1 MASNKTP
8 KESSKLQALKACCCF
23 GCCAGKKLSISNGLL
38 VARGVFGAIAMIHVL
53 ITFILLGTQMDAAN
67 FPGSNLVLAEYSAEA
82 SNLLYRDA
90 DREGQY
96 VQKLDGFILDNTLS
110 CSNFLKEGTIFKLAT
125 GADTSN
131 VCKASKEEAIDNNI
145 LPAGWNQGWAVVQ
158 DCERSKT
165 NPSKCAPFGSSNP
178 LSVFGQLTFA
188 VLAVQ
193 VILFAAHTCVSVYE
207 QAKEG
212 KTGSTVAILKAAG
225 AKIQLTLGLTITWC
239 IVGVILFAASL
250 EAWVAF
256 CDKIDTGLGRM
267 IDVDDGT
274 RACATS
280 MCTYSFGSLF
290 ATITFAVVWYRIP
303 HLLTWCGVL
312 EAV

>member
-1 MASNKTP
+1 MASTESP

-23 GCCAGKKLSISNGLL
+23 GCCAGKKLTVSNGLL
-38 VARGVFGAIAMIHVL
+38 VARGVFGTIAMIHVL
-53 ITFILLGTQMDAAN
+53 ITFILLGAQMDAAN
-67 FPGSNLVLAEYSAEA
+67 FPGSNLVLAEYSAETSA
-82 SNLLYRDA
+82 VYTDA

-96 VQKLDGFILDNTLS
+96 VQKLDGFILADTPS
-110 CSNFLKEGTIFKLAT
+110 CSNFLKHGSVDLIKPT
-125 GADTSN
+125 GVDTSN
-131 VCKASKEEAIDNNI
+131 VCKASKEEAQDNNI
-145 LPAGWNQGWAVVQ
+145 QNWNHGWAVVQ

-165 NPSKCAPFGSSNP
+165 NPSECAPFGSSNA

-193 VILFAAHTCVSVYE
+193 VILFTAHTCVSVYE

-225 AKIQLTLGLTITWC
+225 AKIQVTLGLTITWC

-267 IDVDDGT
+267 IDNGT

>member
-1 MASNKTP
+1 MASTETP

-53 ITFILLGTQMDAAN
+53 ITFILLGAQMDAAN

-82 SNLLYRDA
+82 GTTHQDA

-96 VQKLDGFILDNTLS
+96 VQKIDGFILADTPS
-110 CSNFLKEGTIFKLAT
+110 CSNFLNNETIFKLAT
-125 GADTSN
+125 GADISN
-131 VCKASKEEAIDNNI
+131 VCKASKEEAKDNDI
-145 LPAGWNQGWAVVQ
+145 QKWNQGWAVVQ
-158 DCERSKT
+158 DCERSES
-165 NPSKCAPFGSSNP
+165 NPSECAPFGSSNA

-212 KTGSTVAILKAAG
+212 KTGSTVTILKAAG

-267 IDVDDGT
+267 IDNGT

>member
-1 MASNKTP
+1 MASTETP
-8 KESSKLQALKACCCF
+8 KQSSKLQALKACCCF
-23 GCCAGKKLSISNGLL
+23 GCCAGKKLTVGNGLL

-53 ITFILLGTQMDAAN
+53 ITFILLGAQMDAAN
-67 FPGSNLVLAEYSAEA
+67 FPGSNLVLAEYSAETSA
-82 SNLLYRDA
+82 VYTDA

-96 VQKLDGFILDNTLS
+96 VQKLDGFILADTPS
-110 CSNFLKEGTIFKLAT
+110 CSNFLKHGSVDLIKPT

-131 VCKASKEEAIDNNI
+131 VCKASKEEAADNNI

-158 DCERSKT
+158 DCERSNT
-165 NPSKCAPFGSSNP
+165 NPSECAPFGSSNA

-193 VILFAAHTCVSVYE
+193 VILFTAHTCVSVYE

-212 KTGSTVAILKAAG
+212 KTGSTVTILKAAG

-267 IDVDDGT
+267 IDNGT

>member
-1 MASNKTP
+1 MASTESP

-23 GCCAGKKLSISNGLL
+23 GCCAGKKLTVSNGLL
-38 VARGVFGAIAMIHVL
+38 VARGVFGTIAMIHVL
-53 ITFILLGTQMDAAN
+53 ITFILLGAQMDAAN
-67 FPGSNLVLAEYSAEA
+67 FPGSNLVLAEYSAETSA
-82 SNLLYRDA
+82 VYTDA

-96 VQKLDGFILDNTLS
+96 VQKLDGFILADTPS
-110 CSNFLKEGTIFKLAT
+110 CSNFLKHGSVGLITAT
-125 GADTSN
+125 GNETSN
-131 VCKASKEEAIDNNI
+131 ACKASKEEAKDNDI

-158 DCERSKT
+158 DCKRSNT
-165 NPSKCAPFGSSNP
+165 NPSECAPFGSSNA

-193 VILFAAHTCVSVYE
+193 VILFTAHTCVSVYE

-225 AKIQLTLGLTITWC
+225 AKIQVTLGLTITWC

-267 IDVDDGT
+267 IDSGT

>member
-1 MASNKTP
+1 MASNETP
-8 KESSKLQALKACCCF
+8 NKSSKLQALKTCCCF
-23 GCCAGKKLSISNGLL
+23 GCCAGKKLTVGNGLL
-38 VARGVFGAIAMIHVL
+38 VARGVFGAIAMVHVL
-53 ITFILLGTQMDAAN
+53 ITFILLGSQMDAAN

-82 SNLLYRDA
+82 SAVYADA

-96 VQKLDGFILDNTLS
+96 VQKLDGFILVDTPG
-110 CSNFLKEGTIFKLAT
+110 CSNFLVEESSFKVT
-125 GADTSN
+125 PTM
-131 VCKASKEEAIDNNI
+131 CKAGKEEEKDNKI
-145 LPAGWNQGWAVVQ
+145 QKWNQGWAVVQ

-165 NPSKCAPFGSSNP
+165 NPSECAPFGSSNA

-267 IDVDDGT
+267 IDGGDGNGT

-280 MCTYSFGSLF
+280 MCTYSFGTLF
-290 ATITFAVVWYRIP
+290 ATITVAAVWYRIP